1 MQPVLPLQVV
11 VLMDQQAQREQEGQ
25 AVGYRAGPQHPLH
38 PQEQGQDQSRGHKEN
53 DLTGQGENGG
63 LDRLAHRLEIDCRH
77 RLEPGKG
84 AEHQENA
91 EGLYSKLV
99 IKPLLG
105 TKQHDYA
112 HGRELE
118 NQKGYDG
125 HHLRGDE
132 GNFQGF
138 FHPLEVLGTVVE
150 TDDGLGT
157 GGDAQQN
164 GNHDLVDLH
173 HR

>member
-1 MQPVLPLQVV
+1 MLPLQMV
-11 VLMDQQAQREQEGQ
+11 VLMNQQTQREQEGQ
-25 AVGYRAGPQHPLH
+25 AVGHGTGPQHAVY
-38 PQEQGQDQSRGHKEN
+38 PQRQGQKQGRGDKED
-53 DLTGQGENGG
+53 DLSGQGEDGG
-63 LDRLAHRLEIDCRH
+63 LDGLAHRLEIDRRH
-77 RLEPGKG
+77 RLEAGEG
-84 AEHQENA
+84 AEHQEDA
-91 EGLYSKLV
+91 EGLHGKLIV
-99 IKPLLG
+99 KPLLG
-105 TKQHDYA
+105 AKQHDYA